1 VLCVQVRDRT
11 PEKEVALSRS
21 CLSRPDRFRTPLY
34 HCAAFIA
41 HHYVKYGDLYK
52 TLGWKKWL
60 GVTAVATP
68 ALVNVA
74 ATSPVLNKAPLGST
88 LGNGTPLKYTVVYF
102 ICPVV
107 RRLCKL

>member
-1 VLCVQVRDRT
+1 VCASTGPHTR
-11 PEKEVALSRS
+11 KGS
-21 CLSRPDRFRTPLY
+21 CTFTFLPFPSRPFPYATVSFVPLLS
-34 HCAAFIA
+34 A

-52 TLGWKKWL
+52 TLDWKKWL

-88 LGNGTPLKYTVVYF
+88 LGNGTPLKYTVVYLYLP
-102 ICPVV
+102 C
-107 RRLCKL
+107 CKASL